1 MPARSSATSPERPL
15 SYYGQPIIK
24 APVWKAEVP
33 RYLFTGGLG
42 GVSSTLALGARLSGN
57 DVLARR
63 ASLVAG
69 AALGVSPY
77 FLIKDLGRPLR
88 FLNMFRVFKVTSP
101 MSVGTWLLGSAGGAA
116 TTAAALELTGLFPR
130 LRGLAEGVAGA
141 LGPAVA
147 TYTGGLISQSV
158 IPVWHDGRHELP
170 LVFGASGAAAAGGA
184 AAMLTPV
191 YAAAPARR
199 LAIAGAITELAAQKA
214 MEQRI
219 GKLAAEPYKRGKA
232 GRYSR
237 LGAALMLA
245 GSALMALRGRRRTG
259 AVIAG
264 SLLMGGSLAQ
274 RFAVFHAGQISA
286 EDPKYTTLPQRE
298 RAEQHGRRAQT
309 V

>member
-1 MPARSSATSPERPL
+1 VSARSSATSPQRPV
-15 SYYGQPIIK
+15 SYYGQPIVK
-24 APVWKAEVP
+24 PPVWKAEIP
-33 RYLFTGGLG
+33 RYFFTGGLG
-42 GVSSTLALGARLSGN
+42 GVSSTLALAARITGN

-63 ASLVAG
+63 ASMVAG

-88 FLNMFRVFKVTSP
+88 FLNMFRVFKITSP
-101 MSVGTWLLGSAGGAA
+101 MSVGSWLLGAAGGAA
-116 TTAAALELTGLFPR
+116 TTAAGLELTGLFPR
-130 LRGLAEGVAGA
+130 LQALAESVAGA

-170 LVFGASGAAAAGGA
+170 LLFGASGAAAAGGA
-184 AAMLTPV
+184 AAALTPV

-199 LAIAGAITELAAQKA
+199 LAIGGAVTELALQKA
-214 MEQRI
+214 MEKRL
-219 GKLAAEPYKRGKA
+219 GTLAAEPYKRGKA
-232 GRYSR
+232 GTYSN

-245 GSALMALRGRRRTG
+245 GSGLMALAGRRRLG
-259 AVIAG
+259 AIVAG
-264 SLLMGGSLAQ
+264 SLLLGGSLAQ

-286 EDPKYTTLPQRE
+286 QDPKYTTLPQRE
-298 RAEQHGRRAQT
+298 RAEQHDNRAQT